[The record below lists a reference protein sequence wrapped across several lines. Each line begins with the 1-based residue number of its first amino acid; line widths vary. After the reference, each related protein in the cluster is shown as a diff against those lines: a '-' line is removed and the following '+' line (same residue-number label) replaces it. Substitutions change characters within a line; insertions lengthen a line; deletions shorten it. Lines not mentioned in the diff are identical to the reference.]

1 MHVLVLGGGVIGVT
15 TAYELLQDGHE
26 VTLVERA
33 ADVALGTSF
42 ANAGM
47 IAPGHAFAWASPK
60 APKILLR
67 SLWRDDQALRFRF
80 HADPVF
86 WRWCL
91 RFLGECTAER
101 ARINTQR
108 KHRLCAY
115 SQSVLHDIVA
125 ASGVSYDAS
134 QTGLLYFHRSRETFE
149 RGVRNMTIL
158 RDLGQAQQ
166 ILTRDQIAELDPALA
181 PVKAKIA
188 GGIYSHTDETGDCA
202 LFTRALAGVVRE
214 KGAQVRAGTTVTR
227 LETEGDRVAAVHTNK
242 GKIEADRYVLAL
254 GVWSP
259 HLMRG
264 LDKWLPIYPVKGYS
278 LTLPI
283 GGNHT
288 PPRVGAVDEDNLIAY
303 SRLGDRLRVTATADF
318 AGYDAS
324 HRPADFA
331 VMTRKVQ
338 DILPGGA
345 DYTRPQMWAGLR
357 PMTPEGTPVLGTG
370 RLKNLYFNTG
380 HGHVGWTMSCGAAR
394 VTRDLI
400 AGRMPAI
407 PLDGMT
413 LTPQEHAA

>member
-1 MHVLVLGGGVIGVT
+1 MSMRVVVLGGGVIGVT

-47 IAPGHAFAWASPK
+47 VAPGHAFAWASPR

-80 HADPVF
+80 HADPAF
-86 WRWCL
+86 WRWSL
-91 RFLGECTAER
+91 RFLRECTAER

-108 KHRLCAY
+108 KHRLCVY
-115 SQSVLHDIVA
+115 SQSVLADMA
-125 ASGVSYDAS
+125 AQSGVAFDLT
-134 QTGLLYFHRSRETFE
+134 QKGLLYFHRSQETFD
-149 RGVRNMTIL
+149 RGVRNMKIL

-166 ILTRDQIAELDPALA
+166 ILSRDEIAALDPALA
-181 PVKAKIA
+181 PTKDKIA
-188 GGIYSHTDETGDCA
+188 GGIYSSTDATGDCA
-202 LFTRALAGVVRE
+202 MFTRGLAE
-214 KGAQVRAGTTVTR
+214 AVRAKGGTIQTKTSAMW
-227 LETEGDRVAAVHTNK
+227 LETDGRRLVAVHTDR
-242 GKIEADRYVLAL
+242 GRLAADAFVLAL
-254 GVWSP
+254 GIWSP
-259 HLMRG
+259 KLLNGHDR
-264 LDKWLPIYPVKGYS
+264 WLPVYPVKGYS

-283 GGNHT
+283 GGNHVA
-288 PPRVGAVDEDNLIAY
+288 PSVGAVDEDNLIAY

-318 AGYDAS
+318 AGYDAGHHPS
-324 HRPADFA
+324 DFR
-331 VMTRKVQ
+331 VMTKKIQ

-345 DYTRPQMWAGLR
+345 DYTRPQYWAGLR

-370 RLKNLYFNTG
+370 RLQNLYFNTG

-400 AGRMPAI
+400 AGRKPAI
-407 PLDGMT
+407 PLEGMT
-413 LTPQEHAA
+413 LN